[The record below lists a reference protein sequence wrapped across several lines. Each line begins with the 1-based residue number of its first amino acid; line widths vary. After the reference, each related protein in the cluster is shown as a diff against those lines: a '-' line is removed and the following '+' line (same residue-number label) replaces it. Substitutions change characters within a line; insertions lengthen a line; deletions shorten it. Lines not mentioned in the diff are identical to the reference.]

1 MEWMKL
7 IEQEFP
13 RIQTQDQRYMKALVK
28 CFGIEKW
35 EKLELRI
42 AFPTTN
48 YFKDP
53 SWIIFSNKEGLPQS
67 FWLLDINHIQSLP
80 QFQESVCICIYI
92 KHVDHTYPSF
102 ITPGHRLQASSIDQN
117 RRRACL
123 TNLSLFSFG
132 LWLSSHI
139 QNQVD

>member
-7 IEQEFP
+7 IEQGFP
-13 RIQTQDQRYMKALVK
+13 RIQTWDQRYMKALVK

-53 SWIIFSNKEGLPQS
+53 SWNIFSNKEGLPQS

-80 QFQESVCICIYI
+80 QFQVCV
-92 KHVDHTYPSF
+92 HVVDRTLASF
-102 ITPGHRLQASSIDQN
+102 SSLGHWLQTSSIDQN
-117 RRRACL
+117 RKRACL
-123 TNLSLFSFG
+123 TNLSFFSFG